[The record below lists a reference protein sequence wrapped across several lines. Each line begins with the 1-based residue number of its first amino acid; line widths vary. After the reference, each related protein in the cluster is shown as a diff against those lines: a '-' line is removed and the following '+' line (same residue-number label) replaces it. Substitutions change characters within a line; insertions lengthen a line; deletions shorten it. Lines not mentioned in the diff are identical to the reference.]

1 MSEHLTKYFNTE
13 TEHNKNEFQ
22 KQHTS
27 LSEMVQWLKV
37 WEKYNTNNKRENE
50 NTTDKNAKRRYK

>member
-1 MSEHLTKYFNTE
+1 MSEHLTKYFNSE
-13 TEHNKNEFQ
+13 TEHNKIEFE

-27 LSEMVQWLKV
+27 LNEMVEWLQV

-50 NTTDKNAKRRYK
+50 NTTNKNAKRRYK

>member
-1 MSEHLTKYFNTE
+1 MSEHLTKYFNTQ

-27 LSEMVQWLKV
+27 LNEMVQWLKV